1 LKWALDK
8 ACLRTAA
15 DWGRPCWLPP
25 LLQKRAALLASG
37 HVSNGLVPSIE
48 EANDG
53 EQVLLPPSACRPR
66 VHYGCTLEEALGSSS
81 GQQLES
87 LVQLY
92 RGERY
97 MLTWHSGGAWVLLQ
111 QEAGAGDMLRAMW
124 QAAWLDNSQQ
134 RHQGQQEPGNSAAAT
149 AEQLAASLAALEQ
162 QWPDFEAQAA
172 GQGWQLD
179 KAVLPLGTTRLQLE

>member
-1 LKWALDK
+1 M
-8 ACLRTAA
+8 
-15 DWGRPCWLPP
+15 
-25 LLQKRAALLASG
+25 
-37 HVSNGLVPSIE
+37 PSIE
-48 EANDG
+48 EANAG

-81 GQQLES
+81 SSSSSGLQLES

-97 MLTWHSGGAWVLLQ
+97 MLTWHSGAAWVLLQ
-111 QEAGAGDMLRAMW
+111 QEAGAADMLRAMW

-134 RHQGQQEPGNSAAAT
+134 RRQGQQELGNPAAAG
-149 AEQLAASLAALEQ
+149 AAAAAAIEEQLAASLAALEQ

-172 GQGWQLD
+172 RQGWQLD
-179 KAVLPLGTTRLQLE
+179 KAVLPQGSTRLRLE

>member
-1 LKWALDK
+1 MPLL
-8 ACLRTAA
+8 AA
-15 DWGRPCWLPP
+15 S
-25 LLQKRAALLASG
+25 LLQKRAALLVSE
-37 HVSNGLVPSIE
+37 HVSSGLVPSIE
-48 EANDG
+48 EANAG

-81 GQQLES
+81 GRQLDS

-97 MLTWHSGGAWVLLQ
+97 MLTWHSGAAWVLLH

-124 QAAWLDNSQQ
+124 QAAWLDYSQQ
-134 RHQGQQEPGNSAAAT
+134 RHQGHQEPGSPAAAST

-172 GQGWQLD
+172 RQGWQLD
-179 KAVLPLGTTRLQLE
+179 KAVLPRGTTRLRLE